1 MSSEIPSDA
10 AGTEGREASLDLRAL
25 SLDDLSPVEDAP
37 SCAGIYAYLSGGK
50 ALYIGHSVNMR
61 RRQKEHARDLKKA
74 AWWGSIDEVRILKL
88 EGGSDSRLVAETGLL
103 LKYRPRHNK
112 TIKIGIA
119 NDGHLYELSFVRA
132 RSS

>member
-1 MSSEIPSDA
+1 MATVTPDA
-10 AGTEGREASLDLRAL
+10 ADTEGRGSTDLRAL
-25 SLDDLSPVEDAP
+25 SLSDLTEVSEVP

-61 RRQKEHARDLKKA
+61 RRQREHARDPQKKS
-74 AWWGSIDEVRILKL
+74 WFPTVDEIRVLKL
-88 EGGSDSRLVAETGLL
+88 EGGKDPRLVAETGLL
-103 LKYRPRHNK
+103 LKYRPRFNK

-132 RSS
+132 RSQ